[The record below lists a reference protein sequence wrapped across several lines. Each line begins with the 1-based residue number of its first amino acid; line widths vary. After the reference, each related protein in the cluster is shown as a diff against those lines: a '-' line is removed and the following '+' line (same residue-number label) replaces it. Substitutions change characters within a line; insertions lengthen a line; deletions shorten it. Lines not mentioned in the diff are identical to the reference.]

1 MPKADQITNGIHAES
16 DQQHIPNDPKPDQCY
31 ADRNGKRLWDGS
43 EQRFP
48 AKQPYPREYIPHRRD
63 PCHGNHHGM
72 KPQSII
78 KMKMQHRIHRSGS
91 PAERAIDMK
100 PIMQDANRDDREN
113 RCCANAK
120 KRKQHDRKSRRH
132 MKSGKPNQRCP
143 PDCHTVFPPLMQF
156 PLYFIIKCSV

>member
-1 MPKADQITNGIHAES
+1 MFTIFNKWNRAKIAAPYIIRLMDPTLTKA
-16 DQQHIPNDPKPDQCY
+16 
-31 ADRNGKRLWDGS
+31 LW
-43 EQRFP
+43 
-48 AKQPYPREYIPHRRD
+48 INNLPHRRD

-132 MKSGKPNQRCP
+132 MKRCKPNQRCSSA
-143 PDCHTVFPPLMQF
+143 CHAVFSSSHRVSTLFYHKMF
-156 PLYFIIKCSV
+156 RLKSFFAKMIEKRANSW